1 MVNLLSRW
9 LAGHVSEEELLRAV
23 EEDGRPELDDLRDGL
38 RAGER
43 RSQLQMQV
51 REALEELA
59 LGGGADSRW
68 DS

>member
-1 MVNLLSRW
+1 MSTSPEQSVVNLLSRW
-9 LAGHVSEEELLRAV
+9 LAGHVSDEELLRGV
-23 EEDGRPELDDLRDGL
+23 EEDGRPELADLRDGL

-59 LGGGADSRW
+59 LG
-68 DS
+68 

>member
-9 LAGHVSEEELLRAV
+9 LAGHVSDEELRQAV
-23 EEDGRPELDDLRDGL
+23 EADDRPKLADLREGL

-43 RSQLQMQV
+43 RSQLQMRV

-59 LGGGADSRW
+59 LG
-68 DS
+68 

>member
-9 LAGHVSEEELLRAV
+9 LAGHVSDEELLGAV
-23 EEDGRPELDDLRDGL
+23 EADGRPELDDLRDGL

-51 REALEELA
+51 REALEDLA
-59 LGGGADSRW
+59 LG
-68 DS
+68 